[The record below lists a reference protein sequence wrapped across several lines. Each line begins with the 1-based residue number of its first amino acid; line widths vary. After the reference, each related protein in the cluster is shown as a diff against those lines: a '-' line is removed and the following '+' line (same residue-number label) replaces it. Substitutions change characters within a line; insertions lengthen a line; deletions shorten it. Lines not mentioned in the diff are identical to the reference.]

1 VRRIFILAYFFVFF
15 AVIESFAC
23 VMVPSVW
30 KTIDTST
37 EELRSPSVF
46 SLTEAFMQFKKKFF
60 KEMKV
65 CDIRIKPFRVRGIF
79 SGIEGESISKESYSS
94 IKEALYNIFNDAN
107 ILDFEELPN
116 ITDIHSQQTK
126 DSDAYFFLDLYVLDS
141 KRTSIHMIDL
151 NMQIWT
157 LLRFVVRDETSV
169 YVRVSDSS
177 DNLLFVDEFDVSP
190 TIVVDPLITP
200 IGGFFETVEKNNS
213 MPIHVDWGS
222 VGDSKEHVLRVNTS
236 FYAPSDIPPLD
247 IFKSDL
253 VKTLEKEE
261 RDAEA
266 CKQLVYAI
274 KTGDASL
281 AEVILDTY
289 PDSCFDIIDTEGKLP
304 INYAEQAGF
313 KEIVKR
319 LMERKANLKS
329 NHLASPK
336 TSK

>member
-1 VRRIFILAYFFVFF
+1 MRRFFILACLFVSF

-46 SLTEAFMQFKKKFF
+46 SLTEAFMQFKKKFLT
-60 KEMKV
+60 EMKV
-65 CDIRIKPFRVRGIF
+65 CNIRIKPFKVRSIF

-94 IKEALYNIFNDAN
+94 IKEALNNIFIDAN
-107 ILDFEELPN
+107 IPDFEKLPN

-126 DSDAYFFLDLYVLDS
+126 ESDVHFFLDLYVLDS
-141 KRTSIHMIDL
+141 KRTSLHMIDL
-151 NMQIWT
+151 NMQIWA

-190 TIVVDPLITP
+190 TIIVDPLITP

-236 FYAPSDIPPLD
+236 FYAPSDIPPLEV
-247 IFKSDL
+247 FKSDL
-253 VKTLEKEE
+253 IKNLEKEE
-261 RDAEA
+261 IDAEA
-266 CKQLVYAI
+266 SKQLIYAI

-289 PDSCFDIIDTEGKLP
+289 PDSCFDIIDAEGKLP
-304 INYAEQAGF
+304 VNYAELAGF
-313 KEIVKR
+313 EEIVKK
-319 LMERKANLKS
+319 LLERKANSKS
-329 NHLASPK
+329 NHLASPES
-336 TSK
+336 SK